1 MIERSIVNEKLLE
14 FQIQEYIIST
24 LRNMGHSHIKL
35 QKTPLGDKIVIYA
48 ARPGLIVGR
57 KGQNINMLTK
67 NLKKI
72 FNLENPQIEI
82 NEVDNVNLDALI
94 VAQRIANSLEKFGS
108 ARFKGVGHKVLG
120 DAMNAGALGVEIVI
134 SGKIPSARARRW
146 RFYQGYLKKCGD
158 IALTG
163 VRTAYADAHLKT
175 GTVGIQVR
183 IMPPETKLPDNIT
196 LLDNPIE
203 VIEEIEVKEE
213 IKKEPKPKK
222 KAVKKTTKKKV
233 VKKVPAKAEKAPAP
247 KPKVKEA
254 PKAEVKQEKTEA
266 PKEEPKVEEKPAA
279 EEAQK

>member
-1 MIERSIVNEKLLE
+1 MIERSIINEKLME
-14 FQIQEYIIST
+14 FQIQEYITST

-67 NLKKI
+67 NLKRI
-72 FNLENPQIEI
+72 FSLENPQIEI
-82 NEVDNVNLDALI
+82 NEVENVNLDALI

-108 ARFKGVGHKVLG
+108 ARFKGVGHKVLS

-203 VIEEIEVKEE
+203 IIEEVEIKEE
-213 IKKEPKPKK
+213 TKPKK
-222 KAVKKTTKKKV
+222 KAVKKKTARKKA
-233 VKKVPAKAEKAPAP
+233 VKKEVKEKSEAEQKPAVEPVEESVEKTPAEKVA
-247 KPKVKEA
+247 
-254 PKAEVKQEKTEA
+254 
-266 PKEEPKVEEKPAA
+266 EEKPAEEAPAA
-279 EEAQK
+279 EEAKK